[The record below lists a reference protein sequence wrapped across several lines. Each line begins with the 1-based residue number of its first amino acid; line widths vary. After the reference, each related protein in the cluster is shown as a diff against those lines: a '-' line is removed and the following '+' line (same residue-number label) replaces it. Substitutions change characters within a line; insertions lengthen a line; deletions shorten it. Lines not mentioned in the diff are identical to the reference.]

1 MLVGEGDVFNESEDK
16 DGYNADVCDGGGGW

>member
-16 DGYNADVCDGGGGW
+16 DGYNAVVCDGGGGW